1 MSARVGGRRAGGRWQ
16 AAGGGAGG
24 GGGGGG
30 GTSGGEEAD
39 GDVAATPGGGVDPL
53 EPTYCYCKGVSFG
66 EMVGCENEDC
76 KIGWFHLGCVGLTP
90 DTVPRGKWLCPS
102 CR

>member
-1 MSARVGGRRAGGRWQ
+1 VLAT
-16 AAGGGAGG
+16 AGG
-24 GGGGGG
+24 GGE
-30 GTSGGEEAD
+30 GTSEGEEAD
-39 GDVAATPGGGVDPL
+39 GDVATTPGVGVDPL

-76 KIGWFHLGCVGLTP
+76 KIGWFHLACVGLTP

>member
-1 MSARVGGRRAGGRWQ
+1 MEAERIRELLANAGG
-16 AAGGGAGG
+16 AAGEAGSG
-24 GGGGGG
+24 DEGVSGD
-30 GTSGGEEAD
+30 GT
-39 GDVAATPGGGVDPL
+39 ATPGTGVDPN

-76 KIGWFHLGCVGLTP
+76 KVGWFHLGCVGLTP
-90 DTVPRGKWLCPS
+90 ETVPRGKWLCPS